1 VVRRVPVLWVISG
14 GQGAARCLVADPLE
28 LGIPVPVDVAALAG
42 SFWGRGAVV
51 LVTTRVDGIPAD
63 CCELLWGSV
72 TEQEAVLVE
81 AALAA
86 MVS

>member
-1 VVRRVPVLWVISG
+1 MKYVPVLWVISG
-14 GQGAARCLVADPLE
+14 GQGAARCLAADPLE
-28 LGIPVPVDVAALAG
+28 LGIPVPGDVAALAG

-63 CCELLWGSV
+63 CCELLWGTV
-72 TEQEAVLVE
+72 AEQEAALVE

-86 MVS
+86 IAS